1 MITRLLHTNIVFF
14 LIYILIFDFWFFC
27 DTATFIK

>member
-1 MITRLLHTNIVFF
+1 MIARLLHTNIVFF
-14 LIYILIFDFWFFC
+14 LIYTLIFYFLFFC